1 MKTIIRESI
10 AMIILICAIML
21 ILVTLFFDYIKEN
34 SIEISS
40 ATYQMSKEEQNILK
54 EKQKYLASQN
64 TITLS
69 SGYTVTEDDLNAYKS
84 SGDLKQGQSN
94 PFDETP
100 ITEVTYDENSATYYV
115 KTDPRKSSNSTQTT
129 TNSKPKKEE
138 STYFQNDVS
147 APSAEAGSI
156 ISENKKQTTK

>member
-54 EKQKYLASQN
+54 RKAKIFSITKYN
-64 TITLS
+64 NVIIRIH
-69 SGYTVTEDDLNAYKS
+69 
-84 SGDLKQGQSN
+84 SN
-94 PFDETP
+94 
-100 ITEVTYDENSATYYV
+100 
-115 KTDPRKSSNSTQTT
+115 RR
-129 TNSKPKKEE
+129 
-138 STYFQNDVS
+138 
-147 APSAEAGSI
+147 
-156 ISENKKQTTK
+156 

>member
-54 EKQKYLASQN
+54 EKQKYLASQKYN
-64 TITLS
+64 NVIIRIH
-69 SGYTVTEDDLNAYKS
+69 
-84 SGDLKQGQSN
+84 SN
-94 PFDETP
+94 
-100 ITEVTYDENSATYYV
+100 
-115 KTDPRKSSNSTQTT
+115 RR
-129 TNSKPKKEE
+129 
-138 STYFQNDVS
+138 
-147 APSAEAGSI
+147 
-156 ISENKKQTTK
+156 

>member
-1 MKTIIRESI
+1 
-10 AMIILICAIML
+10 ML
-21 ILVTLFFDYIKEN
+21 FRSDYIKEN

>member
-1 MKTIIRESI
+1 
-10 AMIILICAIML
+10 MIDIHSFING
-21 ILVTLFFDYIKEN
+21 IK

>member
-1 MKTIIRESI
+1 MPFWFSP
-10 AMIILICAIML
+10 L
-21 ILVTLFFDYIKEN
+21 LFAHFLEC
-34 SIEISS
+34 
-40 ATYQMSKEEQNILK
+40 LK